1 MATPGLWRLSGAQLL
16 EGYARREFSPV
27 EALDEIY
34 ERIERL
40 DPALHAFLALNT
52 TTLGRPRSA
61 PKRSG

>member
-34 ERIERL
+34 ERIERW
-40 DPALHAFLALNT
+40 T
-52 TTLGRPRSA
+52 RRST
-61 PKRSG
+61 RSLP